1 MLFLAAMSVFI
12 WGRFLMML
20 QLTKSFGPMLRI
32 VIAMVGDVLKFLLIW
47 GVILICLASISN
59 LLFGDIA
66 EFSDFFE
73 TGQLMFS
80 SGLGNYDLTVF
91 TNSKLDQLVGEI
103 FLVLAVLINCVVF
116 LNFIIAILADT
127 YSKLSS

>member
-1 MLFLAAMSVFI
+1 
-12 WGRFLMML
+12 
-20 QLTKSFGPMLRI
+20 MLRI
-32 VIAMVGDVLKFLLIW
+32 VIVMVGDVLKFLLIW

-59 LLFGDIA
+59 LLFGDIG

-91 TNSKLDQLVGEI
+91 TSSKLD
-103 FLVLAVLINCVVF
+103 
-116 LNFIIAILADT
+116 
-127 YSKLSS
+127 